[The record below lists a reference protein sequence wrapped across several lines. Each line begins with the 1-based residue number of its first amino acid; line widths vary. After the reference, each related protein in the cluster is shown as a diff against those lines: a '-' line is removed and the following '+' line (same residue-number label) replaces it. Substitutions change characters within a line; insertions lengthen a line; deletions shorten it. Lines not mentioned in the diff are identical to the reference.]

1 MLLLNR
7 HKIIVF
13 PFLLTNT
20 IKVVG
25 QKIGA
30 GLSYNSNEKKL
41 SFVAMAPMISIK
53 NITQVFSLDDMFFGA
68 GNLLQ
73 KFIDYVDFNIENFKL
88 AAELDLN
95 NKDFQARYLNFLK
108 PTTYGVVKATYKI
121 GMVLLH

>member
-7 HKIIVF
+7 HTIIVF

-95 NKDFQARYLNFLK
+95 NKDFQARYHNFFK
-108 PTTYGVVKATYKI
+108 PTTYEVIKAR
-121 GMVLLH
+121 